1 MAMGQKPT
9 GMRKGGMGGRTGD
22 MMYSRGYGVG
32 QKSKRMPTMLKD
44 RGAMKKGG
52 MMKPKKMVLGAL
64 AMGAA
69 GALAAKKMFGKKKS
83 SSDAP
88 KGMGGMAAKL
98 SAEKMKKQKEMT
110 QGKMGGGMMSPRYKK
125 GGVAKKK
132 KPMKGRM
139 SPARRV
145 TGTNPNRPINPTN
158 PGFPFT
164 PRPRPQQK
172 RMMGGGVA
180 EAARKVTSGMKKG
193 GLKAVDKKKN
203 PGLAKL
209 PTSVR
214 NKMGYMKRGGRTNT
228 RRMNRLEELGRV
240 DAEKAYTRKG
250 KRNLKSEKRRI
261 VRELKK

>member
-1 MAMGQKPT
+1 MHKRMAMGQKPT
-9 GMRKGGMGGRTGD
+9 GMKKGGMAKSRLAERMKDKDKVSAKDMARAGKMRRGGMGGRTGD

-32 QKSKRMPTMLKD
+32 EKSKRMPTMLQD
-44 RGAMKKGG
+44 RGAMK
-52 MMKPKKMVLGAL
+52 
-64 AMGAA
+64 
-69 GALAAKKMFGKKKS
+69 
-83 SSDAP
+83 
-88 KGMGGMAAKL
+88 
-98 SAEKMKKQKEMT
+98 
-110 QGKMGGGMMSPRYKK
+110 R

-132 KPMKGRM
+132 KPMKSRM
-139 SPARRV
+139 RPARRV

-164 PRPRPQQK
+164 PKPRPQQK

-180 EAARKVTSGMKKG
+180 EAAKKVRASGMKKG
-193 GLKAVDKKKN
+193 GLKPVDKSKN

-214 NKMGYMKRGGRTNT
+214 NKMGYMKKGGSTRNT

-250 KRNLKSEKRRI
+250 KRNLKSEKKRI
-261 VRELKK
+261 VKELKK